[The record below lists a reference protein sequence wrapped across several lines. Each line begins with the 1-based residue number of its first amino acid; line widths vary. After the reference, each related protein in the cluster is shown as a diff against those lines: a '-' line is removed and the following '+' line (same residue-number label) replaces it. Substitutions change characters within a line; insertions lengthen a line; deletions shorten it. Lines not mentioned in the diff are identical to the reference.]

1 MNTPPKNTP
10 YPTAENA
17 DTLLHRTP
25 LRSTDAAR
33 IVLEML
39 EELGP
44 ITRSVKSRDALL
56 RLLRRVVLAGVPVVR
71 KAEQTVTFAQAV
83 QESLES
89 RAGRR
94 PLTLR
99 DLRHFTNRMLKVEGM
114 AERPIRSIG
123 VAECRTLLGQ
133 AFGSSSHSYCKGRTI
148 LHSIF
153 AYAMRREWCDRNP
166 VDCIER
172 PRVRERP
179 IIPLSTD
186 EIARLEKAVQTPQ
199 HRDMQLS
206 LHLMLYCGVRPH
218 EVRRLDPARD
228 IDWGHRQVL
237 IRPNT
242 SKTGGGRI
250 IPLRKARLVRRECRQ
265 VIPLDWSARWRS
277 LRQTAGFLQWQA
289 DVCRHTFAS
298 YHAQRFRN
306 LPQLQLEMGHSD
318 TNLLRTRYVMAQLGN
333 AARRFWK

>member
-10 YPTAENA
+10 YSTAEHA

-25 LRSTDAAR
+25 LRSIDAAR

-44 ITRSVKSRDALL
+44 TTRSIKSRDALL
-56 RLLRRVVLAGVPVVR
+56 QLLRRVVLTGVHVVL

-99 DLRHFTNRMLKVEGM
+99 DLRHFTNRMLKVNDI

-123 VAECRTLLGQ
+123 VAECRNLLDQ
-133 AFGSSSHSYCKGRTI
+133 AFGTSLHSYRKGRTI

-153 AYAMRREWCDRNP
+153 AYAMRHEWCERNP
-166 VDCIER
+166 VDSIEN
-172 PRVRERP
+172 PMIRERP
-179 IIPLSTD
+179 ITPLSTD
-186 EIARLEKAVQTPQ
+186 EIARLEKAVQDPQ
-199 HRDMQLS
+199 HRNMQLS

-218 EVRRLDPARD
+218 EVRRLDPTRD

-250 IPLRKARLVRRECRQ
+250 IPLRKARLVRREWRQ
-265 VIPLDWSARWRS
+265 IIPLDWSARWRS
-277 LRQTAGFLQWQA
+277 LRQTAGFLDWQA

-306 LPQLQLEMGHSD
+306 LPQLQLEMGHSN